1 MSKEIKFN
9 RQNKD
14 FDCFLN
20 GRYIGS
26 RSSRTEAQTLVDQA
40 AYDALT

>member
-26 RSSRTEAQTLVDQA
+26 RSSRIDAQILLDQA
-40 AYDALT
+40 AFDALS

>member
-1 MSKEIKFN
+1 MQKEIKFN

-14 FDCFLN
+14 FDCYLN

-26 RSSRTEAQTLVDQA
+26 RASRIEAQVLLDQA
-40 AYDALT
+40 AFDLLS